1 MAEFFIMTMT
11 NRFTGNIASAAMI
24 LGSLAGLG
32 LASAPAQA
40 GVFTLAPQKILPPDP
55 PGTPIPGPATFVDQ
69 DTEWGAGTPEAI
81 WSTWP
86 NSTTG
91 PTTPPGAPGGRHG
104 TTGVDG
110 YDNPSISHSGGGTFK
125 IEYFG
130 SGNAAITN
138 DFKWNDV
145 SVFGAHN
152 GSTDG
157 AAGSNNFGTLAVG
170 ANGTPKFTNPV
181 YVSAVNGVLPFSFMA
196 GSKSIGN
203 GDPYIPGTS
212 HYFATLDGTWGTLS
226 GGAVIHGG
234 PSVTLGLS
242 DSGGNDDDAA
252 DFVVRITQVD
262 VPEPSGILG
271 LLAMSGLGLVSKMRK
286 QK

>member
-1 MAEFFIMTMT
+1 MTMT

-24 LGSLAGLG
+24 LGSLTGLG

-40 GVFTLAPQKILPPDP
+40 GIFSFTQT
-55 PGTPIPGPATFVDQ
+55 GTLDS
-69 DTEWGAGTPEAI
+69 EWGAGTPEAI

-86 NSTTG
+86 NSTT
-91 PTTPPGAPGGRHG
+91 TNPPGPNIAAGETCFHDF
-104 TTGVDG
+104 TNCVNG
-110 YDNPSISHSGGGTFK
+110 YDNPLISHSGGGTFK

-138 DFKWNDV
+138 DFKWNGV

-157 AAGSNNFGTLAVG
+157 AVDNDNNFGTPAVG
-170 ANGTPKFTNPV
+170 ANGTLTFTNPV

-196 GSKSIGN
+196 GSTTITN
-203 GDPYIPGTS
+203 GDTYIPGTP

-242 DSGGNDDDAA
+242 DSGGSDDDAA
-252 DFVVRITQVD
+252 DYVVRITQVG

-271 LLAMSGLGLVSKMRK
+271 LLAMSGLGLVAKMRK